1 LVLGDVERKLRKW
14 TKLVCVLDIAI
25 LCAWVEYLNYALGS
39 IDHANRHLDWA
50 LDVIH
55 VLQVFAIA
63 ATIVPIVYALG
74 AWFSKRRWK
83 WNRLFDTL
91 TAAACVGFVWIL
103 YVCNF
108 IHFGTKY

>member
-1 LVLGDVERKLRKW
+1 MRGW
-14 TKLVCVLDIAI
+14 NI
-25 LCAWVEYLNYALGS
+25 LITRWS
-39 IDHANRHLDWA
+39 IHDANRHLDWA

-63 ATIVPIVYALG
+63 ATIVPVVYALG

-91 TAAACVGFVWIL
+91 TAAACVGFLWIL
-103 YVCNF
+103 YVVISF
-108 IHFGTKY
+108 ILGRSIRGVEFGDI